1 MVDDV
6 LKELRKTGE
15 KLMIRVSAAGS
26 ACQESA
32 KNNKEIEDSTEEE
45 IESLKKSIQ
54 GTAESLGSSIKGQFG
69 KKAQESLEKHSE
81 SFKGV

>member
-15 KLMIRVSAAGS
+15 KLMIRLSAAGS
-26 ACQESA
+26 ACQESS
-32 KNNKEIEDSTEEE
+32 KNSKEVEESTEGEMDT
-45 IESLKKSIQ
+45 LKKSIQ